1 MTPSNSEPMVAV
13 PPSSDAE
20 PNEVRISVI
29 LINLNTRDFLEACL
43 KSMGD
48 RLDRPEYEV
57 ILVDNGSTDGSL
69 EMVRSQFPQVRLF
82 PQEKNLGFTKA
93 NNIGLREARGR
104 YLLVLN
110 SDTEIIDDA
119 LEMMCDYMDA
129 NPDVGGLGPKLLN
142 PDGTRQLSC
151 RRFPSYRT
159 ALFHRYSL
167 LTRLFPRNRYSAEY
181 LMTEASEHDVAETD
195 WASGAA
201 LLTRRETMEEVGL
214 LDEDY
219 FIYAEDVD
227 WCYRMKQAGWRVV
240 YYPSAQI
247 LHHIGR
253 ATRKIAFRMTYERH
267 RSMWLFYRKHYSRGI
282 VLLDAATWLGI
293 VWRCAFMIMKNV
305 LDVVFGSERRA

>member
-1 MTPSNSEPMVAV
+1 MTAP
-13 PPSSDAE
+13 
-20 PNEVRISVI
+20 VRLSVI
-29 LINLNTRDFLEACL
+29 LINLNTRDFLQACL
-43 KSMGD
+43 RSMKS
-48 RLDRPEYEV
+48 RLSDPSFEV

-69 EMVRSQFPQVRLF
+69 EMVQSEFPEVRVFPQG
-82 PQEKNLGFTKA
+82 KNLGFTRA
-93 NNIGLREARGR
+93 NNIGLREARGQ

-110 SDTEIIDDA
+110 SDTEIIGDA
-119 LEMMCDYMDA
+119 LEKMCDYMDA
-129 NPDVGGLGPKLLN
+129 HPDVGALGPKLLN

-167 LTRLFPRNRYSAEY
+167 LTRLFPRNRFSAEY
-181 LMTEASEHDVAETD
+181 LMTGISDDEACETD
-195 WASGAA
+195 WVSGAA
-201 LLTRRETMEEVGL
+201 LLTRRETIEQVGL
-214 LDEDY
+214 FDEDY

-240 YYPSAQI
+240 YFPSAHI

-293 VWRCAFMIMKNV
+293 VWRCGFMILKNAIG
-305 LDVVFGSERRA
+305 VVFGSERRA